1 MGKKILAEM
10 ASRIGE
16 LTRAQQKVADYIL
29 KDPIQAAFSTIE
41 QLSRESETSTATVVR
56 LAAFFGYDRYANF
69 QKDLQSSIQKAMVP
83 SYRLE
88 ENFQQIASKDT
99 TVSDIISIQLGNL
112 NATFDHLKEEDLH
125 KISTRINAAGHVY
138 VIGSRSCHGA
148 AHYLAYNLNRISGKV
163 DFLDPS
169 DGSIGERLLRTG
181 PFDMVI
187 SISFPRYITS
197 VITATRIAKERGTYV
212 LVITDSRLSPLI
224 EYSDLYLLADC
235 KSYDFHNS
243 TLAVSLIFEVLI
255 SLVTRENPSLVKQ
268 YLQESEKILEEFST
282 HVNRE

>member
-10 ASRIGE
+10 ASKIGE
-16 LTRAQQKVADYIL
+16 LTKSQQKVANYIL

-41 QLSRESETSTATVVR
+41 QLSRESGTSTATVIR
-56 LAAFFGYDRYANF
+56 LAAYFGYDRYANF
-69 QKDLQSSIQKAMVP
+69 QKDLQNSIQKAMAP

-99 TVSDIISIQLGNL
+99 TVSDIISTQLSNL
-112 NATFDHLKEEDLH
+112 TATFDNLNEEALYE
-125 KISTRINAAGHVY
+125 ISARLNTANHIY

-148 AHYLAYNLNRISGKV
+148 AHYLAYNLNRISGKA

-169 DGSIGERLLRTG
+169 DCSIGEQLLRVR
-181 PFDMVI
+181 PFDVVI

-197 VITATRIAKERGTYV
+197 VVTATRIARERGAYV

-224 EYSDLYLLADC
+224 EYANYFLLADS

-243 TLAVSLIFEVLI
+243 TLAVSLIAEVLI

>member
-10 ASRIGE
+10 ASQLGK
-16 LTRAQQKVADYIL
+16 LTKSQQKVANYIL

-41 QLSRESETSTATVVR
+41 QLSRESGTSTATVIR

-69 QKDLQSSIQKAMVP
+69 QKDLQSSIQKAMAP

-99 TVSDIISIQLGNL
+99 TVSDIIATQLNNL
-112 NATFDHLKEEDLH
+112 NSTFDNLDEEVLY
-125 KISTRINAAGHVY
+125 KISTRIHTAGHIY
-138 VIGSRSCHGA
+138 VMGSRSCHGV
-148 AHYLAYNLNRISGKV
+148 AHYLAYNLNRISGKA

-169 DGSIGERLLRTG
+169 DCSIGEQLLRIC
-181 PFDMVI
+181 PFDVVI
-187 SISFPRYITS
+187 SVSFPRYITS
-197 VITATRIAKERGTYV
+197 VAVATRIAKERGAYV

-224 EYSDLYLLADC
+224 EYSDCFLLADC

-243 TLAVSLIFEVLI
+243 TLAVSLIAEVLI
-255 SLVTRENPSLVKQ
+255 SLVTRGNPSLVRQ
-268 YLQESEKILEEFST
+268 YLKESEKILEAFST
-282 HVNRE
+282 HINRE